1 MLATLPLYLS
11 FLGTNVALL
20 AVALSAYVLITPYK
34 EITLIR
40 QGNSAA
46 AYSLGGTSIGMAVVL
61 FSTASGTFNVGELAA
76 WGAIGLVGQLFM
88 FLVVSRLL
96 PGLSKGVEDDKVS
109 YGLTLGM
116 LSIAMG
122 ILNAGALSS

>member
-11 FLGTNVALL
+11 FLGTAVGLL
-20 AVALSAYVLITPYK
+20 AVAMAAYVMVTPFK

-40 QGNSAA
+40 DGNTAA

-61 FSTASGTFNVGELAA
+61 FSTASGTFNVAELAT
-76 WGAIGLVGQLFM
+76 WGAVGLAGQIFM
-88 FLVVSRLL
+88 YVVVMGLL
-96 PGLSKGVEDDKVS
+96 PGLRQGIEDNKES
-109 YGLTLGM
+109 YGITLGM

-122 ILNAGALSS
+122 ILNAGALST

>member
-1 MLATLPLYLS
+1 MLANLPLYLT
-11 FLGTNVALL
+11 FLATTVGLL
-20 AVALSAYVLITPYK
+20 AVAMAAYVMITPYK
-34 EITLIR
+34 EIALIR

-61 FSTASGTFNVGELAA
+61 FSTASGTFEVTELAV

-88 FLVVSRLL
+88 FGVVSVLL
-96 PGLSKGVEDDKVS
+96 PGLRQGIENDKAS
-109 YGLTLGM
+109 YGITLGM